1 MTNAL
6 IYSPGFDGHRQLY
19 VYVLAGIL
27 GDLGYFVHI
36 AGNRKQIV
44 SNSFYINEL
53 EKWPGVEIIDT
64 SGYPGGGLGINHSQF
79 LELQNRLKTDLTFFP
94 EADHHLELLLSQ
106 WPGKKRAFRGRVHGI
121 FLRPFYFYRKLGPI
135 DRLKYLKHLPERWK
149 KDDRLF
155 HEILLDR
162 LSLMDGAMYLDE
174 NFVRHHPLRLWIPDM
189 FQQYAD
195 SVVQKTDS
203 EQRRWIQILEEFMKK
218 NAGRFVFL
226 YFGTAQSRR
235 GYDIVM
241 NLAEKN
247 DGCFIHCGLRNARE
261 KFDFDTDK
269 LRLTLDKKGAL
280 LETNQFI
287 EDPMCVE
294 AFFRVTSH
302 LILPYRDFY
311 GSSGVMLQALNYGIP
326 VLSPRR
332 GIIGHRIEKYGLG
345 LTYNDSDPA
354 NFEACFEQFRNQT
367 PQNFKGK
374 IDSYMT
380 FQTASNLEQSLKEI
394 LTGNSEAVK
403 MPNL

>member
-1 MTNAL
+1 MTHAL

-19 VYVLAGIL
+19 VFVLTRIL
-27 GDLGYFVHI
+27 NDLGYFVHI
-36 AGNRKQIV
+36 AGNRAQNV

-53 EKWPGVEIIDT
+53 EKWPDVEIIDT
-64 SGYPGGGLGINHSQF
+64 SEYPEGGLGITHSQF
-79 LELQNRLKTDLTFFP
+79 FKLQVTFKVDLTIFP

-106 WPGKKRAFRGRVHGI
+106 WPGRGKRLRGRVYGI
-121 FLRPFYFYRKLGPI
+121 FLRPFYFYRKLGAI
-135 DRLKYLKHLPERWK
+135 DKLKYLKHLPSRWK

-155 HEILLDR
+155 HELLLDR
-162 LSLMDGAMYLDE
+162 LSLLDGAVYLDE
-174 NFVRHHPLRLWIPDM
+174 NYVRHHTRRMWIPDM

-195 SVVQKTDS
+195 SVIQKTDR
-203 EQRRWIQILEEFMKK
+203 EQRRWIQVLEEFMIR

-226 YFGTAQSRR
+226 YFGTAQARR

-247 DGCFIHCGLRNARE
+247 AGCFIHCGLRNE
-261 KFDFDTDK
+261 KERYSYDLNK
-269 LRLTLDKKGAL
+269 LRLSLDSNGTL

-287 EDPMCVE
+287 EDPLCVE
-294 AFFRVTSH
+294 AFFKAATH

-345 LTYNDSDPA
+345 LTYNEIDPA
-354 NFEACFEQFRNQT
+354 DLDAMFDLFRNQA
-367 PQNFKGK
+367 PQSFKEK
-374 IDSYMT
+374 IESYMT
-380 FQTASNLEQSLKEI
+380 YQTSSNLVRSLKEI
-394 LTGNSEAVK
+394 LAGNTESLK
-403 MPNL
+403 LPNL